1 MHIFSLSALFILLIS
16 THFVCMFLSSTRAY
30 TSTGSTTAGCAATST
45 ASATGTTAMA
55 SISGLYN
62 MQPILG
68 NSAANC
74 QQYAL
79 GSPNF
84 YTQIGTYGS
93 NVPSANT
100 ASSSFINN
108 FYYTSVINQCLT
120 STPQPTLAPV
130 VAASPGTFTAGSIT
144 TSSNGVNTNN
154 ACFAGSE
161 LVTLESG
168 SDKQMSEVQ
177 IGDRIL
183 TVNNK
188 GEQVF
193 SDVVYLPHGANEER
207 TTFTVV
213 TTESGRD
220 LKMTANHILP
230 AGACASPST
239 LSAIAASQVKVGDC
253 VQTVSGREQ
262 VVSINKVEGKGI
274 YTIIA
279 MEELIVVNGIVATP
293 YGGVNPTLANIYYN
307 MHRLAYAT
315 MKQTSA
321 RWMQGTTEMVWGV
334 LSARS
339 V

>member
-1 MHIFSLSALFILLIS
+1 MPLPTYSP
-16 THFVCMFLSSTRAY
+16 
-30 TSTGSTTAGCAATST
+30 TTAPPQAPPTR
-45 ASATGTTAMA
+45 
-55 SISGLYN
+55 
-62 MQPILG
+62 
-68 NSAANC
+68 
-74 QQYAL
+74 
-79 GSPNF
+79 SP
-84 YTQIGTYGS
+84 T
-93 NVPSANT
+93 NV
-100 ASSSFINN
+100 
-108 FYYTSVINQCLT
+108 LK
-120 STPQPTLAPV
+120 
-130 VAASPGTFTAGSIT
+130 
-144 TSSNGVNTNN
+144 N

-262 VVSINKVEGKGI
+262 VVSINKVEGKGV
-274 YTIIA
+274 YTVIA

-293 YGGVNPTLANIYYN
+293 FGAVNPTLVNMYYN
-307 MHRLAYAT
+307 LHRLAYAT
-315 MKQTSA
+315 FWQRSSGISASTTSLL
-321 RWMQGTTEMVWGV
+321 QGTAEKVWGLLWT
-334 LSARS
+334 LSI
-339 V
+339 